1 MSSPRDA
8 PRRSVVRSRRCVKR
22 RGARTG
28 LLLPFSLSQPTP
40 AVRTRWRHL
49 AHLVL
54 SLVILVLLVLYAR
67 TVHWGSVWHAVAGA
81 SLPLLLL
88 SALANLISL
97 GAKAL
102 IWWIFLRRA
111 GAPSLELAVRATA
124 AGAALNNLLVANS
137 GDAARAVLVARR
149 SDATAP
155 GVLAALTLERL
166 FDLVGYVLIVALAA
180 ELLPMPDAVA
190 RWRTGALLLLAVIAL
205 LLWLLV
211 RRTPEVPSPR
221 AHVPTRLLARAH
233 AFLGHYF
240 SNLSAMITRRAL
252 GVSFLLTIVNWG
264 GQIASYHL
272 AALAT
277 HLPLTLTGTI
287 AAMLTSNVGFLLR
300 ATPGNVGVFQA
311 VYALTAQALGA
322 SRDQAVGTAL
332 LLQVAQGVP
341 VTLLGAALAPD
352 LIVNAGRQSGP
363 PTVGTGDAQPGG

>member
-1 MSSPRDA
+1 MRI
-8 PRRSVVRSRRCVKR
+8 
-22 RGARTG
+22 
-28 LLLPFSLSQPTP
+28 
-40 AVRTRWRHL
+40 RWRHL
-49 AHLVL
+49 AHIVL
-54 SLVILVLLVLYAR
+54 SVAIIALLVLYAR
-67 TVHWGSVWHAVAGA
+67 TVHWERVWHAVSAA

-102 IWWIFLRRA
+102 VWWIFLRRA
-111 GAPSLELAVRATA
+111 GAPSLELAVRATV

-137 GDAARAVLVARR
+137 GDAARAVVVARR
-149 SDATAP
+149 SGATGP

-166 FDLVGYVLIVALAA
+166 FDLLGYVLIVALAA
-180 ELLPMPDAVA
+180 ELLPMPEAIA
-190 RWRTGALLLLAVIAL
+190 RWRTAALLLLAAIGL
-205 LLWLLV
+205 LFWLLV
-211 RRTPEVPSPR
+211 RRTPPEAPRR
-221 AHVPTRLLARAH
+221 AHAPTRLLARAH
-233 AFLGHYF
+233 AFLDHYF

-252 GVSFLLTIVNWG
+252 GAAFLLTIVNWG

-277 HLPLTLTGTI
+277 HLPLTVTGTI

-322 SRDQAVGTAL
+322 SADQAVGTAL

-352 LIVNAGRQSGP
+352 LIAHTVRQREPSAGN
-363 PTVGTGDAQPGG
+363 GTAEPGE